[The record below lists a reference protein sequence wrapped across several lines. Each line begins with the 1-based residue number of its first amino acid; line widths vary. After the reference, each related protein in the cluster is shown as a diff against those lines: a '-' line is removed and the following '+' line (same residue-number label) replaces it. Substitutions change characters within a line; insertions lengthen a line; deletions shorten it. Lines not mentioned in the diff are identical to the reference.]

1 MEIFHEGNGRKIP
14 KPIAS
19 SLEKIESCNFTGLV
33 ASLKIKFFALRIP
46 QEEILGHFV
55 SKGMRFFQG
64 LYLKAICSKNSRVK
78 PFWTIPKR
86 ILMTPDEIYDTH
98 VDFNGD
104 LDLC

>member
-1 MEIFHEGNGRKIP
+1 MRVAIVQANSP
-14 KPIAS
+14 
-19 SLEKIESCNFTGLV
+19 GLV
-33 ASLKIKFFALRIP
+33 ASLKKKNFALRIP

-64 LYLKAICSKNSRVK
+64 LYLKAVCSKNSRVK

-98 VDFNGD
+98 VNFNGD
-104 LDLC
+104 LELC